1 MADLDNLQIQITASS
16 SQAKQAIDALKT
28 SLTNLNSSL
37 SNLKSL
43 SQTAEGLEALAN
55 GLNHISQATDTIDA
69 NKIKDISKAINSLSK
84 AGSKLSIGGNINK
97 EVANAEKR
105 LNSLKEG
112 KTSGDLSDNQS
123 GIKSLASVNPTSLTA
138 VAQALQQ
145 IKSVGTMPDFSSV
158 GILTSNINKLS
169 GEGAGK
175 LSTTLP
181 QIAQGLRA
189 FQGLTIPNFPNMEV
203 FVTGLKELSKMSG
216 ESASK
221 AGSNLV
227 LIAQGLRDFNGV
239 VIPDLGNIEGFVKS
253 LRSLGSKGIV
263 NASTSLAPI
272 ADALRQFEG
281 IQVPNV
287 EGISQFA
294 EAIGRFGYKSSTQ
307 AIENIP
313 RLAQAFNQLVTSIN
327 QGNITER
334 TVQFAQAMG
343 QVAQSCGR
351 TSGAIRTV
359 HKQTLNWS
367 NLIALIGA
375 KTRQFNVG
383 ALKLLMNGLKKV
395 GTLFMQTASKV
406 KTFTMSFL
414 GIKRTTEEVGSSF
427 DRLAQKIGKFWAS
440 AFWIITALRGLW
452 SSVKSSM
459 DYIETLN
466 YFKASFR
473 QVSSTAVGSWE
484 KLGYDSA
491 EAYADSFE
499 KRAKQ
504 LTSKMTGFNI
514 EDNGEL
520 TMSSGKTLGMN
531 PNTLMQYQAQFAQM
545 ASSMGASA
553 NNATLLSQA
562 LIEIGADLASVKNLK
577 FEDVFGDMASGL
589 VGMSRTLDKY
599 GVNIRKSAMN
609 QKLLELGIDTTV
621 DKLSGADKAML
632 RTIILLD
639 STKYA
644 WGDLAN
650 TINQPANQLRLLTAN
665 LQNCARMLGN
675 LFLPIVAKVLPYL
688 NAMAIAVQRLLTY
701 LAKLFG
707 IDLGKITSGVG
718 ASNEAISDLLDDAEG
733 VDDALDDASE
743 SAKKLKNNLLG
754 VDELNI
760 VSDNLSNTDV
770 NGNKASIL
778 DDAFLDALGDY
789 QSVWDQAFDAME
801 NRAKELADK
810 IVQFFKDLFKPITD
824 AWANVGDKV
833 KDAWAKAFKS
843 LGELAKSIFSD
854 IWEVWQSPLNT
865 KIFENLFLVLADIG
879 EIVSHLADNF
889 RRAWDESDRGKHIL
903 ESIQKII
910 WAFTENL
917 RELADYTV
925 TWAKNLDFTPL
936 LSSID
941 GLLQV
946 LADNSYDIFGI
957 WQDWY
962 TKVILPL
969 GKYLIEEFFPKAI
982 DSVTRMLDKIDFPK
996 LRKDLGDIFESLEG
1010 IAELVGGVLL
1020 TAFDKLTSTIGK
1032 GLNPF
1037 IESLAKSFKNLYQE
1051 LKNSKDV
1058 NDVIDAI
1065 FNFGD
1070 DRAVDLGKL
1079 VHSISKK
1086 LNEAF
1091 DKIDFKEVGRR
1102 LAGMLNKFLAEV
1114 DVNELAK
1121 TLAGI
1126 VNSLFDIVLGFIEK
1140 LNWFKIGQLIGDFLR
1155 EIDWLKILEGVF
1167 AIIGGFIKAKL
1178 GMWLSAPLETGIVT
1192 LFTGGWITS
1201 AISKALTGKGLFT
1214 NIFEKLL
1221 GLDDTSKMTKA
1232 LENVFKID
1240 GETTAF
1246 DRLKKSAENASGA
1259 KDGFR
1264 TANEKLGAG
1273 AEVSAGKIAGEMTA
1287 LDKLKV
1293 VAKTVAT
1300 EIAGIALV
1308 AGGSYLGIT
1317 NFIKQLQDGFSW
1329 ANEALMLLGIAMATV
1344 GAIIL
1349 GAPAVVAGVVGAVV
1363 AVVATAIV
1371 LIKEHWEEIK
1381 QWVAGLGEWLT
1392 THIGEPVKKF
1402 FTETIPNAFS
1412 AFGEWISGVCDSVK
1426 EKLGA
1431 FRDKVHELAESVS
1444 MKLADNAQKVGQ
1456 WVSDV
1461 AQKVGEFFTNLW
1473 QNITDWLGK
1482 IWEHIKTALGSLF
1495 ETIGEFFTRIWDSV
1509 STFFTNLW
1517 DKITGFFSE
1526 IWTRI
1531 TEFFANV
1538 WDSLSSFVANT
1549 WESIRSLA
1557 ENIWNAIK
1565 NVIDAILGWLA
1576 ELWEHISS
1584 FIGKVVS
1591 AIVNFVADVWSKIT
1605 AFLSE
1610 VWQGVSK
1617 FFSDVWQG
1625 LVKFVED
1632 TIGKVKTFFEDVWS
1646 KVKTFFKD
1654 TVEHI
1659 KERFSEIIE
1668 KVKTF
1673 FADIWQKI
1681 KDFFVNAWDTIKTK
1695 IGDIITGAWNLI
1707 KGLPEKLWN
1716 FGKNLLEGF
1725 IGGFKS
1731 KVSDT
1736 WSTISEWGSGIIDKA
1751 KSIFGIHSPSKE
1763 FYDIAKYDIEGYTSG
1778 VDNEK
1783 QKSLDALSNFAKE
1796 AVKTFDGVDKQFN
1809 DIGTNAGKSLA
1820 DGIKNATSLAMDSV
1834 RSMVNQ
1840 ILTFVRESM
1849 GQVNTLV
1856 MQAINNLTMQLNN
1869 LIVRI
1874 QQAQAQI
1881 ASMGGMT
1888 YTYGNIMDYYDDNGI
1903 RYFASGGFPEDGWFR
1918 ASHGEMIGRFDNG
1931 QSVVANN
1938 QQITEGI
1945 SRAVYDAIVSAG
1957 MGGGREEELLEELI
1971 QAVKN
1976 GQHISI
1982 DGRELVNAY
1991 DNRKAR
1997 NGYAFT

>member
-1 MADLDNLQIQITASS
+1 MAELDNLSIQITASS
-16 SQAKQAIDALKT
+16 SQATRAIDTLKT
-28 SLTNLNSSL
+28 SLSSLNSSL
-37 SNLKSL
+37 SNLRSL
-43 SQTAEGLEALAN
+43 GQTSQGLEALAN
-55 GLNHISQATDTIDA
+55 GLNHVAQASEAIDA
-69 NKIKDISKAINSLSK
+69 NKIKEVSKAINSLSK
-84 AGSKLSIGGNINK
+84 AGSKLSIGGEINK

-105 LNSLKEG
+105 INNLQNG
-112 KTSGDLSDNQS
+112 KTTTNDT

-145 IKSVGTMPDFSSV
+145 IKSVGAMPDFSSIGV
-158 GILTSNINKLS
+158 LASNINKLS

-175 LSTTLP
+175 LPTTLP

-189 FQGLTIPNFPNMEV
+189 FQGITIPALPNMQS
-203 FVTGLKELSKMSG
+203 FVAGLKDLSKMSG

-221 AGSNLV
+221 AGSNLP

-239 VIPDLGNIEGFVKS
+239 VVPDLGNIEGFVKS

-272 ADALRQFEG
+272 ADAIRQFEG

-287 EGISQFA
+287 EGITQFA

-313 RLAQAFNQLVTSIN
+313 RLAQAFNQLVASIN
-327 QGNITER
+327 QSNITDR

-343 QVAQSCGR
+343 QVAQTCGR

-359 HKQTLNWS
+359 QKQTLNWS
-367 NLIALIGA
+367 NLIALLGA

-383 ALKLLMNGLKKV
+383 ALKLLGNGLKKI

-406 KTFTMSFL
+406 KTFASSFL
-414 GIKRTTEEVGSSF
+414 GIRKTTDEVGNSF

-440 AFWIITALRGLW
+440 AFWVISALRGLW

-473 QVSSTAVGSWE
+473 QVSSTAVGNWE
-484 KLGYDSA
+484 KLGYESA

-504 LTSKMTGFNI
+504 LTTKMTGFNI
-514 EDNGEL
+514 ADNGEL
-520 TMSSGKTLGMN
+520 TMTSGKTLGMN
-531 PNTLMQYQAQFAQM
+531 PNTLMNYQAQFAQM

-562 LIEIGADLASVKNLK
+562 LTEIGADLASVKNMK
-577 FEDVFGDMASGL
+577 FEDVWNDMASGM

-599 GVNIRKSAMN
+599 GVNIRKSAMA

-650 TINQPANQLRLLTAN
+650 TINQPANQFRLLTAN

-718 ASNEAISDLLDDAEG
+718 GSNEAISDLLDDAEG
-733 VDDALDDASE
+733 LDDALDDASD

-760 VSDNLSNTDV
+760 VSDNLTGTDV
-770 NGNKASIL
+770 NGSKSSIL

-789 QSVWDQAFDAME
+789 QSIWDQAFDAME

-810 IVQFFKDLFKPITD
+810 IVQFFKDLFRPIAE
-824 AWANVGDKV
+824 AWAKVGEDV
-833 KDAWAKAFKS
+833 KNAWSKAFKS
-843 LGELAKSIFSD
+843 LGELLKSIFSD
-854 IWEVWQSPLNT
+854 VWEVWQSPLT
-865 KIFENLFLVLADIG
+865 TDIFVNLFNILKDIG
-879 EIVSHLADNF
+879 LIISNLADNF
-889 RRAWDESDRGKHIL
+889 RKAWDEGDRGKKILEAIWKIVWAISENAREVADYFVEWSANLNFAPVL
-903 ESIQKII
+903 ESIKNFLE
-910 WAFTENL
+910 AVARN
-917 RELADYTV
+917 
-925 TWAKNLDFTPL
+925 AK
-936 LSSID
+936 
-941 GLLQV
+941 
-946 LADNSYDIFGI
+946 DIVGI
-957 WQDWY
+957 FADWY
-962 TKVILPL
+962 TIVWGGI

-982 DSVTRMLDKIDFPK
+982 DSLTKMVDLIDWGK
-996 LRKDLGDIFESLEG
+996 LRKDIDG
-1010 IAELVGGVLL
+1010 IYEALVDLAELVGGVLL
-1020 TAFDKLTSTIGK
+1020 KAFDKLTETLGK

-1037 IESLAKSFKNLYQE
+1037 IENLSKSFKNLVDD
-1051 LKNSKDV
+1051 LKNAKDI
-1058 NDVIDAI
+1058 NDVISAI

-1091 DKIDFKEVGRR
+1091 DKIDFKEIGRR

-1121 TLAGI
+1121 TLANI
-1126 VNSLFDIVLGFIEK
+1126 VNGIFDILLGLIEK
-1140 LNWFKIGQLIGDFLR
+1140 LDWFKVGQLIGDFLR

-1192 LFTGGWITS
+1192 LFAGGWITS

-1214 NIFEKLL
+1214 NIVEKLL

-1232 LENVFKID
+1232 LQNVLKID
-1240 GETTAF
+1240 DEAGAF
-1246 DRLKKSAENASGA
+1246 DKLKKSAENASGA
-1259 KDGFR
+1259 KDMFR
-1264 TANEKLGAG
+1264 TANEKLGTG
-1273 AEVSAGKIAGEMTA
+1273 AEQSAGKIAGEMTA
-1287 LDKLKV
+1287 FQKLTT

-1308 AGGSYLGIT
+1308 VGGSYLGIT

-1426 EKLGA
+1426 EKLSA

-1695 IGDIITGAWNLI
+1695 IGDIISGAWNLI

-1763 FYDIAKYDIEGYTSG
+1763 FYEIAKYDVEGYTSG
-1778 VDNEK
+1778 IENEK
-1783 QKSLDALSNFAKE
+1783 KQSLDALSNFAKE

-1834 RSMVNQ
+1834 KSMVNQ

-1888 YTYGNIMDYYDDNGI
+1888 YTYGNIMDYYDDNGV

-1957 MGGGREEELLEELI
+1957 MGSGREEELLEELI

-1976 GQHISI
+1976 GQHITI